1 MPPRVRPQ
9 PITIGVAIRYLSTSP
24 ARHHRSITIDVLRHG
39 AVAPPSAMTSR
50 PPLGVQQRPPQH
62 TGGGPT
68 LSQRPVVHQR
78 ALPQQQQ
85 QQYPPPSPVRKDTAF
100 YDFSP
105 ADTGDAAPV
114 RHGAQRRAGSR
125 LKLELSHDPADTIP
139 HAPTS
144 DSPSAAESSK
154 AFTPSRIMP
163 PTDSSDLGDMSPHL
177 SAHPLSIEIDAP
189 LPLPRRP
196 PPFVAS
202 GPRRQ
207 MPPPANTNPA
217 KKDNRPKP
225 FSVEPPPAAPRYST
239 HAETQAKAGGLAAPP
254 TVGYA
259 DFFPWTGNHPEDQF
273 SENVI
278 RQGYYDKGL
287 FSTAETQSAKGI
299 LFPALKHKTGLTAL
313 SSVFTAVLGQRRHNG
328 QITAPSTFKPPP
340 RVTLTDTKRE
350 AWLKDLANPAISL
363 RRLSR
368 TIPHGIRGRVLLEQ
382 CMNKK
387 VPTDRAVWLIKCVG
401 ANEIRA
407 TKRKG
412 VSTLVMGGEAR
423 WIREWTVSLEQFIE
437 HVFFSFDEEDWK
449 AKVHYT

>member
-1 MPPRVRPQ
+1 
-9 PITIGVAIRYLSTSP
+9 
-24 ARHHRSITIDVLRHG
+24 
-39 AVAPPSAMTSR
+39 
-50 PPLGVQQRPPQH
+50 LGVQQRPPQH
-62 TGGGPT
+62 KLSGPTT
-68 LSQRPVVHQR
+68 LSQQRPAAAHQR
-78 ALPQQQQ
+78 ALSQQQQQQQ
-85 QQYPPPSPVRKDTAF
+85 QQYPPPSPVRKDASF

-105 ADTGDAAPV
+105 ADPADGPPP
-114 RHGAQRRAGSR
+114 RHAGQRRGGSR
-125 LKLELSHDPADTIP
+125 LKLELSHDPPDAFSHGALTE
-139 HAPTS
+139 
-144 DSPSAAESSK
+144 SPGAAESSK

-163 PTDSSDLGDMSPHL
+163 PTDSSELGDMSPHH
-177 SAHPLSIEIDAP
+177 SIHPLSVEVDVP
-189 LPLPRRP
+189 LPMPRRP
-196 PPFVAS
+196 PPFVTSA
-202 GPRRQ
+202 PRRE
-207 MPPPANTNPA
+207 MPPPPSANPL

-225 FSVEPPPAAPRYST
+225 FTIEPPAAAPRYST
-239 HAETQAKAGGLAAPP
+239 SADQARSAGSFAPP
-254 TVGYA
+254 PKTGYA

-273 SENVI
+273 SESVI
-278 RQGYYDKGL
+278 RHGYYDKGL

-350 AWLKDLANPAISL
+350 AWLRDLANPAISL

-382 CMNKK
+382 CLNKQ

-412 VSTLVMGGEAR
+412 VSTLVMGGEGR
-423 WIREWTVSLEQFIE
+423 WIKDWTVSVEQFIE
-437 HVFFSFDEEDWK
+437 HVYFTFDEEDWK
-449 AKVHYT
+449 SKVHYT